1 MAGADLPG
9 DHPLGQLEATPDADV
24 EALADEVHLAI
35 VEMPVGHDG
44 GVAGEEVGQ
53 QRHDVLAAEHQP
65 HAHLEVACRLAAGA
79 GEVGHCALDG
89 GEAAADLGEE
99 ALAGFGQF
107 QAARTT
113 LEQSHPQPGFQ
124 FRHVLADR
132 RWCQAQAPC
141 GLGKAAGLRAA
152 DEAFDAVERPTG
164 QAESHYRRLENHHDL
179 DSNSQRQGCIHP
191 GRLPRIGAAIAKR
204 LAREGAAVAL
214 TYAAS
219 GQAAEEVVKAIEAA
233 GGRALAVKADS
244 SDEQALR
251 GAIRYT
257 VDTFGRLD
265 ILVNN
270 AGVLAVAPIEEFA
283 IEDLD
288 RTLSVNV
295 RSVVIASQE
304 AARVMGEGGR
314 IITIG
319 STNAERMPFAGGS
332 VYALSKAA
340 VAGFTKGLARDLGPR
355 GITVNNVQPGPVDT
369 DMNPDHTDFADSLK
383 PLMALPRYGQAE
395 EIASFVAYLAGPEA
409 GYITGANLT
418 IDGGFSA

>member
-1 MAGADLPG
+1 MTSTQTLSGKVAFI
-9 DHPLGQLEATPDADV
+9 Q
-24 EALADEVHLAI
+24 
-35 VEMPVGHDG
+35 G
-44 GVAGEEVGQ
+44 GSRG
-53 QRHDVLAAEHQP
+53 
-65 HAHLEVACRLAAGA
+65 
-79 GEVGHCALDG
+79 
-89 GEAAADLGEE
+89 
-99 ALAGFGQF
+99 
-107 QAARTT
+107 
-113 LEQSHPQPGFQ
+113 
-124 FRHVLADR
+124 
-132 RWCQAQAPC
+132 
-141 GLGKAAGLRAA
+141 
-152 DEAFDAVERPTG
+152 
-164 QAESHYRRLENHHDL
+164 
-179 DSNSQRQGCIHP
+179 
-191 GRLPRIGAAIAKR
+191 IGAAIAKR

-233 GGRALAVKADS
+233 GGRALAIKADS

-251 GAIRYT
+251 GAIRST
-257 VDTFGRLD
+257 VDSFGRLD

-288 RTLSVNV
+288 RTLAVNV

-332 VYALSKAA
+332 VYAMSKAA
-340 VAGFTKGLARDLGPR
+340 VAGFTQGLSRDLGPR

-369 DMNPDHTDFADSLK
+369 DMNPAEGDFAESLK
-383 PLMALPRYGQAE
+383 QMMALARYGKAE

-418 IDGGFSA
+418 IDGGFAA